1 MFLPGTLVVQGQSY
15 ESEPLLPDRLATS
28 AGLTDWP
35 LIILVDD
42 SGAATENLQEFMWTV
57 FTRFEP
63 AADIHAAATQVRRF
77 HVELV
82 QPVVFDC
89 RMKPWYT
96 PVLEVDPETKQKVDS
111 KIVDILP
118 AKYR

>member
-1 MFLPGTLVVQGQSY
+1 
-15 ESEPLLPDRLATS
+15 
-28 AGLTDWP
+28 
-35 LIILVDD
+35 
-42 SGAATENLQEFMWTV
+42 MWTV

-82 QPVVFDC
+82 QPVIFDC

-111 KIVDILP
+111 KIIDILP
-118 AKYR
+118 AEYR